1 MWTALIGP
9 VAGLVTDWL
18 SGRREKSQAKHTA
31 QMQVLSNTALWEAK
45 MAEATNQ
52 SWKDEWFTV
61 LLSMPIV
68 AIIYGVVVDDPEIIE
83 RVGLAFSQL
92 NALPEW
98 YQYLLFLAVF
108 ASFGIR
114 GADKISQLLTKR

>member
-1 MWTALIGP
+1 MWTALISP

-18 SGRREKSQAKHTA
+18 SGQREKSQAKHTA

>member
-1 MWTALIGP
+1 MLTALIGP

-18 SGRREKSQAKHTA
+18 QGQRDKSQAKHTA
-31 QMQVLSNTALWEAK
+31 QMQVLSNTAIWEAK
-45 MAEATNQ
+45 MADATSQ
-52 SWKDEWFTV
+52 SWKDEWFTI
-61 LLSMPIV
+61 LLSLPIL
-68 AIIYGVVVDDPEIIE
+68 AIIYGVVMNDPDIID

-98 YQYLLFLAVF
+98 YQYLLYLAVF

>member
-1 MWTALIGP
+1 MLSALIGP
-9 VAGLVTDWL
+9 IAGLVTDWL
-18 SGRREKSQAKHTA
+18 AGQREKSQAKHTA

-45 MAEATNQ
+45 MAEASNQ
-52 SWKDEWFTV
+52 SWKDEWFTI
-61 LLSMPIV
+61 LLSLPIL
-68 AIIYGVVVDDPEIIE
+68 AIIYGVVMDDPDIID
-83 RVGLAFSQL
+83 RVGIAFAQL

-98 YQYLLFLAVF
+98 YQYLLYLAVF

>member
-1 MWTALIGP
+1 MLTALIGP

-18 SGRREKSQAKHTA
+18 QGQRDKSQAKHTA
-31 QMQVLSNTALWEAK
+31 QMQALSNTAIWEAK
-45 MAEATNQ
+45 MADATNQ
-52 SWKDEWFTV
+52 SWKDEWFTI
-61 LLSMPIV
+61 LLSLPIL
-68 AIIYGVVVDDPEIIE
+68 AIIYGVVMNDPDIID

-98 YQYLLFLAVF
+98 YQYLLYLAVF